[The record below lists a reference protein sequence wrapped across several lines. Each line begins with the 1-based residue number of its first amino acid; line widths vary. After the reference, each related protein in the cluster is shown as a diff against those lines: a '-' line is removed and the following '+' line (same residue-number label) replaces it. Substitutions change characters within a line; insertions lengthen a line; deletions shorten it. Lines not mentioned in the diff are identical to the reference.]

1 MIMKT
6 GALILSSGFQK
17 LYCDAAVFTPFSTFI
32 PISFHRVLP
41 FQSGDKLVDDPGLI
55 DAEAAHLAAR
65 NDNTRL
71 GVIEA
76 CSKCGLLPAAGMAS
90 LKPIADNFDADF
102 FELMG
107 TLYANAGMFKCAL
120 RWYREVIADLET
132 RRTDFSADSES
143 VYASAGYCLYSLG
156 LFAEALAWSKA
167 CMGPRPVADA
177 VCESLI
183 EYEAQKFGGAIRAIE
198 RSTNRV
204 RYTAGAVEPAL
215 ANQITQRLM
224 AALKARAPFEE
235 FYLNWISNNA
245 PRPEARPEVDA
256 FKPELDGS
264 EMRRHKM
271 NFVFATCGHADNLIQ
286 RGCVPEARR
295 LLWEAALLEPGA
307 DFIRERIETLP

>member
-1 MIMKT
+1 MKT
-6 GALILSSGFQK
+6 EALILSSGFQK

-32 PISFHRVLP
+32 PISFQRALP
-41 FQSGDKLVDDPGLI
+41 FLTGDVVMDDPDLVE
-55 DAEAAHLAAR
+55 AEELHLAAR
-65 NDNTRL
+65 SNDTRL

-76 CSKCGLLPAAGMAS
+76 YSKCGLLPKAEAAS
-90 LKPIADNFDADF
+90 LKSVVDDFDADF

-107 TLYANAGMFKCAL
+107 MLYANAGMFKCAL
-120 RWYREVIADLET
+120 RWYREVIVDLET
-132 RRTDFSADSES
+132 RRLDFSADSES
-143 VYASAGYCLYSLG
+143 VHASTGYCLYSLG
-156 LFAEALAWSKA
+156 LFAEAIAWSKA
-167 CMGPRPVADA
+167 CMGPRPTADA

-198 RSTNRV
+198 RSANRT
-204 RYTAGAVEPAL
+204 RYTVGAVEPAL
-215 ANQITQRLM
+215 ANQTTQRLM

-271 NFVFATCGHADNLIQ
+271 NFIFATCGEADFLIQ
-286 RGCVPEARR
+286 RGYVPEARR

-307 DFIRERIETLP
+307 GFIQEWIETLP